1 METPKV
7 YIGIVRQGSYT
18 SEFVDSRDYLQ
29 ADLMRDGLLGGLI
42 QVSST
47 LIADGRNTVVETF
60 LSKPRATH
68 LLFLDSDIICS
79 SNACRK
85 LLSHNKELI
94 SGIYFQRGQYQ
105 FPTIYQYTGNHKVD
119 GKIRPTFSS
128 HTAPVYD
135 YLGKKCLPQSSITYA
150 TIEGTDGLIKIGG
163 CGAGFLLV
171 RREVFE
177 KIPSPWFSFE
187 KGGEDL
193 YFSDKAR
200 QYGFDIWADM
210 SVLLGH
216 LRLDPV
222 GASQFLTQYQN
233 TTEANE
239 FLGEEPIAH
248 DLAKFLHKTP
258 AYIKGKM
265 RDSPVLET
273 AKRWRKKSPE
283 TLDEVRQFYSETTE
297 YLFELA
303 QWNASDT
310 FKQIINYLPTVKGL
324 KVLDFGGG
332 IGSLSLLLHKRGAD
346 VDYLDLPGIVSDF
359 AQFRSNGRISF
370 IESLSDKR
378 EIYDLIAA
386 IDVFEHLPDLPEQLS
401 MLAQAL
407 KPDGVLFFHNNFGQL
422 ALFPQHIDWSKE
434 WPELLAGAGL
444 TEEISGKTAR
454 RIL

>member
-29 ADLMRDGLLGGLI
+29 SNLMRDGLLGGLI

-79 SNACRK
+79 SNACSK
-85 LLSHNKELI
+85 LLSHNKGLI
-94 SGIYFQRGQYQ
+94 SGLYFQRGQHQ

-128 HTAPVYD
+128 LTAPVYD
-135 YLGKKCLPQSSITYA
+135 YLSKKCLPQSSITYA

-163 CGAGFLLV
+163 CGTGFLLV
-171 RREVFE
+171 KREVFE
-177 KIPSPWFSFE
+177 KIPSPWYSFE

-222 GASQFLTQYQN
+222 GASRFLTQYHN
-233 TTEANE
+233 TAEANE
-239 FLGEEPIAH
+239 FLGEEAITR
-248 DLAKFLHKTP
+248 DLAKFLHKTKT
-258 AYIKGKM
+258 YIKKKIG
-265 RDSPVLET
+265 DNPALEV
-273 AKRWRKKSPE
+273 AKRWQEKSP
-283 TLDEVRQFYSETTE
+283 D
-297 YLFELA
+297 
-303 QWNASDT
+303 
-310 FKQIINYLPTVKGL
+310 
-324 KVLDFGGG
+324 
-332 IGSLSLLLHKRGAD
+332 
-346 VDYLDLPGIVSDF
+346 PG
-359 AQFRSNGRISF
+359 
-370 IESLSDKR
+370 
-378 EIYDLIAA
+378 
-386 IDVFEHLPDLPEQLS
+386 
-401 MLAQAL
+401 
-407 KPDGVLFFHNNFGQL
+407 
-422 ALFPQHIDWSKE
+422 
-434 WPELLAGAGL
+434 
-444 TEEISGKTAR
+444 
-454 RIL
+454 